1 LLDYRVEQNAITAEM
16 ARQRSLPTMLNWFSA
31 LFISVR
37 QLLRHDLLSDP
48 LHAFVPL
55 SLRTV
60 LLDLVKHGRI
70 DVSVDRA
77 PHDLSHHAAKHSTIE
92 VDFFHAALGIRDVR
106 NHWIVA
112 NVDVVHDDG
121 ADDLAAGFAE
131 EIESVHRV
139 VYVKCSF
146 ETRTGSAEESVAE
159 SELLGLGNAVVVDP
173 LNDNFCSKFVDIG
186 PDQKLADWEKTS
198 CCDGATVLCA
208 HCAKLAVLA
217 GVDDAVA
224 SAGEEDELV
233 LVSHPAEIGL
243 CTMVCNGI
251 HVDSACRCCCSRGLR
266 RTERYGIAVLLACHV
281 EILMSSCDV

>member
-1 LLDYRVEQNAITAEM
+1 
-16 ARQRSLPTMLNWFSA
+16 MLNWFSA

-173 LNDNFCSKFVDIG
+173 LNDNFCSKFVDIATG
-186 PDQKLADWEKTS
+186 RLSFAPIAPNLLYLLGLMMRSPVREKKTS
-198 CCDGATVLCA
+198 LFLSVTQ
-208 HCAKLAVLA
+208 
-217 GVDDAVA
+217 
-224 SAGEEDELV
+224 
-233 LVSHPAEIGL
+233 P
-243 CTMVCNGI
+243 
-251 HVDSACRCCCSRGLR
+251 R
-266 RTERYGIAVLLACHV
+266 
-281 EILMSSCDV
+281 